1 MGMRKYKREIA
12 RQRMRTVGVGN
23 VNKKM
28 GKIVR
33 GVSAWR
39 LALKPGKRAQA

>member
-1 MGMRKYKREIA
+1 MGLRKYKREIA

-28 GKIVR
+28 GKLVR
-33 GVSAWR
+33 GVKAWR
-39 LALKPGKRAQA
+39 LALKPGKRARA

>member
-12 RQRMRTVGVGN
+12 RQMMRAAGIGN

-28 GKIVR
+28 GKAVR
-33 GVSAWR
+33 GVKMWR
-39 LALKPGKRAQA
+39 LVLTPGKRAKA